1 MFTVYHSN
9 KLETLKILLV
19 HLIKSDPYVNPFEA
33 EQILVQSPGMSQWL
47 KMALADEFGVAANIE
62 FPLPATF
69 IWDVFTELLPDV
81 PKRSAFNKES
91 MVWKLVQLLP
101 KLKDSPEFSPIKQ
114 YLERDSSEL
123 NLYQLAEKISDIFDS
138 YLVYRPE
145 WIAAWEKGE
154 DVAENKDIHPWQPVL
169 WRELYNYTVELGQSH
184 YHRAN
189 LYQTLIEQLNSHD
202 LTQTRLPKRLFIFGI
217 TALPP
222 RYIDALHAL
231 GEHIDV
237 HLMFTNPCQHY
248 WGDLKDRKTLAWI
261 EQQRRQR
268 WIQNQDAL
276 VPGESVSIIKG
287 TIDDNAEDSLHLKSA
302 VGNDLLA
309 SMGKL
314 GRDNLLLL
322 SQMQSEEHELF
333 IDIPRDNLLHHI
345 QADLLN
351 LEEHQNDEI
360 LLSSQHK
367 KLISAADDSLSF
379 HACHSA
385 MREVEVL
392 HDHLLAL
399 FDRDSDLTP
408 KDVIVMVADINVYS
422 PAIQAVFGNAP
433 GERFIPFS
441 ISDRT
446 ADQES
451 PVLNAFLHILNL
463 PSSRCLA
470 SELLE
475 LLEIPAV
482 SRRFDISDDEF
493 IQAKQWI
500 EESGIRWGLNK
511 ETAKE
516 FDLPETYQNTWEF
529 GISRMLAGYAMSEDV
544 DWLVCDNEYI
554 APYTE
559 VQGLN
564 AELAGKLA
572 LYIDTISS
580 YRSKL
585 NSSHSISLWQEVVD
599 NLLND
604 FFAVDLEEEVAFY
617 SIRELMSQLKE
628 QLSDSQY
635 QQPLAFDMLVY
646 YLSQKLSGTRVS
658 QRFLAGQVNF
668 CTLMPMRSIP
678 FKVVCLLGMNDGVYP
693 RTIPAE
699 GFDLMSLSP
708 RPGDRS
714 RRDDDRYL
722 FLEALISAQHSL
734 YISYIGQS
742 IRDNSVLSP
751 SVLVTELQE
760 YCYQNY
766 CLSGDEVLD
775 VDSSGKKLLNSLTY
789 HHSMV
794 PYSRDVFSGDHP
806 GYASE
811 WLAAAK
817 RDWSELTPISQSLS
831 DYWLDK
837 DFPFE
842 LELSDFQ
849 RFWRL
854 PVKYFFN
861 IRLGVYF
868 DESQAIQRDEE
879 PFILDSLDNYLLM
892 GALIP
897 LLLQSQDSEQD
908 LQHLRQQLS
917 AQGKLPIGAF
927 GELDFQQQIARVSPL
942 IEVIRHLCGEKLP
955 DQEIELSFDN
965 VHDTWTVNLVGW
977 IGERYRSGFIRYRPG
992 RLRAQDYLACW
1003 IEHLAIASMGVVSPT
1018 HMVALSSKQKDPK
1031 QGVEHMVYAA
1041 IDDPSWAK
1049 QCLQQLLDYYFSGM
1063 NEPLAYFPRT
1073 ALSGIEALFQKGEWI
1088 DDEEKVMNSMTR
1100 TFCGDNYLD
1109 GEGQNAY
1116 IARIWQQWDDALA
1129 NEMRTITSQV
1139 LEIPRKFAKEYA
1151 DEAKGK

>member
-19 HLIKSDPYVNPFEA
+19 HLIKSDPYVNPFEP

-47 KMALADEFGVAANIE
+47 KMALADDLGIAANIE

-69 IWDVFTELLPDV
+69 IWDVFTELLPEV

-101 KLKDSPEFSPIKQ
+101 QLKDREEFAPIKQ
-114 YLERDSSEL
+114 YLERDNSKL
-123 NLYQLAEKISDIFDS
+123 NLYQLSEKISDIFDS

-145 WIAAWEKGE
+145 WIEAWEHGE
-154 DVAENKDIHPWQPVL
+154 DIAENKDIHPWQPVL
-169 WRELYNYTVELGQSH
+169 WRELYRYTLELGQSH

-189 LYQTLIEQLNSHD
+189 LYQTLIERLNTQD
-202 LTQTRLPKRLFIFGI
+202 LSTTKLPKRLFIFGI

-261 EQQRRQR
+261 EQQSRKR
-268 WIQNQDAL
+268 WVQANGAL
-276 VPGESVSIIKG
+276 TPGETVSILKG
-287 TIDDNAEDSLHLKSA
+287 TIEENAEDELHLSSA

-322 SQMQSEEHELF
+322 SQTQSEEHELF
-333 IDIPRDNLLHHI
+333 IDVERESLLKNI
-345 QADLLN
+345 QADLLH
-351 LEEHQNDEI
+351 LEEHQDDTI
-360 LLSSQHK
+360 LLSSHHK
-367 KLISAADDSLSF
+367 QPISAADHSLSF

-392 HDHLLAL
+392 HDHLLSL
-399 FDRDSDLTP
+399 FDQNSDLTP

-433 GERFIPFS
+433 GERYIPFS

-451 PVLNAFLHILNL
+451 PVLNAFLHFLNL
-463 PSSRCLA
+463 PRSRCLA

-482 SRRFDISDDEF
+482 SRRFDINEDEF

-500 EESGIRWGLNK
+500 EESGIRWGLNRD
-511 ETAKE
+511 TAKE

-529 GISRMLAGYAMSEDV
+529 GIARMLTGYAMSDNV
-544 DWLVCDNEYI
+544 DWLQVDNEYI

-559 VQGLN
+559 IQGLT

-572 LYIDTISS
+572 HYIDTIRY
-580 YRSKL
+580 YRDRL
-585 NSSHSISLWQEVVD
+585 NASHSISDWQHIVD
-599 NLLND
+599 GILSDL
-604 FFAVDLEEEVAFY
+604 FAVDLEEEVAFY
-617 SIRELMSQLKE
+617 SIRELVGQLKE
-628 QLSDSQY
+628 QLNDSRY
-635 QQPLAFDMLVY
+635 QEPLAFDMLVY

-693 RTIPAE
+693 RSIPAE
-699 GFDLMSLSP
+699 GFDLMSLAP

-722 FLEALISAQHSL
+722 FLEALISAQDSL
-734 YISYIGQS
+734 YISYVGHS
-742 IRDNSVLSP
+742 IRDNATLSP

-766 CLSGDEVLD
+766 RLTEDAALD
-775 VDSSGKKLLNSLTY
+775 VDRSGQNLLNHLT
-789 HHSMV
+789 HHHPMV
-794 PYSRDVFSGDHP
+794 PYSRDAFCGEHP
-806 GYASE
+806 SYAAE
-811 WLAAAK
+811 WLASAK
-817 RDWSELTPISQSLS
+817 RELHQPSSVVPTLS

-837 DFPFE
+837 SFPVE
-842 LELSDFQ
+842 LELADFQ

-854 PVKYFFN
+854 PVQYFFN
-861 IRLGVYF
+861 VRLGVF
-868 DESQAIQRDEE
+868 FNEPLATQKDEE

-892 GALIP
+892 SELIP
-897 LLLQSQDSEQD
+897 IMLQSSDSSAE
-908 LQHLRQQLS
+908 LEHLRQQLA

-927 GELDFQQQIARVSPL
+927 GELDFRQQVERVTPL
-942 IEVIRHLCGEKLP
+942 VAVIDELCQGPLA
-955 DQEIELSFDN
+955 DQEIMLNINGFSDQRSF
-965 VHDTWTVNLVGW
+965 NLVGW
-977 IGERYRSGFIRYRPG
+977 IGERYRSGLVRYRPG

-1003 IEHLAIASMGVVSPT
+1003 IEHLACAAMGTVCPT
-1018 HMVALSSKQKDPK
+1018 HMIALAPK
-1031 QGVEHMVYAA
+1031 QGVEHLVYDPIEDAA
-1041 IDDPSWAK
+1041 WASS
-1049 QCLQQLLDYYFSGM
+1049 QLQQLLALFISGM

-1073 ALSGIEALFQKGEWI
+1073 ALSGIEALYQKGAWV
-1088 DDEEKVMNSMTR
+1088 DDEDSVLNKMTQR
-1100 TFCGDNYLD
+1100 FCGDFYVE
-1109 GEGQNAY
+1109 GEGTNAY
-1116 IARIWQQWDDALA
+1116 ISRVWSQWNDELASQAREMAA
-1129 NEMRTITSQV
+1129 NV
-1139 LEIPRKFAKEYA
+1139 LEVPRKYAKEY
-1151 DEAKGK
+1151 GC